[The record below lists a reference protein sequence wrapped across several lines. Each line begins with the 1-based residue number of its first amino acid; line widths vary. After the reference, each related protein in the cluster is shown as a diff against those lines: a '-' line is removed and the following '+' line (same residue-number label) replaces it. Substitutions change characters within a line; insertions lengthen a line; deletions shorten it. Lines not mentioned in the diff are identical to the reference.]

1 MISFINYAIKLKV
14 LNLAYDMTN
23 ICFSVLINTVNSA
36 SVKLR
41 HRDRFVV
48 STKDNHCC
56 LQRR

>member
-36 SVKLR
+36 SVQLR

-48 STKDNHCC
+48 
-56 LQRR
+56 

>member
-48 STKDNHCC
+48 
-56 LQRR
+56 